1 MMCSVSLRWV
11 GTMLDPVSH
20 HLGTFGW
27 LIGAELR
34 KGALA

>member
-20 HLGTFGW
+20 HLGTFGCP
-27 LIGAELR
+27 IEAELR
-34 KGALA
+34 TGALA